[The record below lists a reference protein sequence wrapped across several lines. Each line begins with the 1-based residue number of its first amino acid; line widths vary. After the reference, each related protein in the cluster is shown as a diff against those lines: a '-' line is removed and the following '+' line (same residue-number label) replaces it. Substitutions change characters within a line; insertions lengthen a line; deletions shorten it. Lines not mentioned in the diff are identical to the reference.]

1 MADDTSKSL
10 TPSDLI
16 PADTLAALPL
26 WSEEGLREEIETQLQ
41 AAADAMQWDWIPPG
55 EAFDLEI
62 DIARSLLPA
71 DRDAA
76 VCVLHSLFPD
86 WRIAVQWSKDETVKI
101 EFFPIRA
108 ITQEMT
114 NGI

>member
-41 AAADAMQWDWIPPG
+41 AAADAMRWDWIPPRG
-55 EAFDLEI
+55 
-62 DIARSLLPA
+62 SLRLG
-71 DRDAA
+71 DRYCAVVAA
-76 VCVLHSLFPD
+76 
-86 WRIAVQWSKDETVKI
+86 
-101 EFFPIRA
+101 
-108 ITQEMT
+108 
-114 NGI
+114 G